1 MFPAKKTSICSGK
14 SQPWGDRRVNQ
25 QYWWLFPSRK
35 TCCFFVQAAGVKSE
49 HRITMPFTVIK
60 RSISVGFLASGWSL
74 TGEFRVRHLRP
85 TELIQRFWVAEIVHT
100 QTRYLMRFFNADFH
114 ATCSAFTG
122 GCARHGD
129 VSVPTGSSAI
139 ERHTS
144 HHPCILVKPQKPTWS
159 AVLHWWEGQVQDG
172 LTVFFLQTCSSEQL
186 QAHMEAGTF
195 QDNRNHKLYIQYM
208 LQQVSGKKGFQSMC
222 FNQQVSSVDRN
233 LHGYGSEPFSPSDS
247 PKHEQTSLTI
257 LSLVLIH

>member
-1 MFPAKKTSICSGK
+1 MFPAKKTSICSGM

-172 LTVFFLQTCSSEQL
+172 LTVFFFNKPVLQNSCRHTWKPELSKTTAITNYIYSTCFNKCPE
-186 QAHMEAGTF
+186 
-195 QDNRNHKLYIQYM
+195 
-208 LQQVSGKKGFQSMC
+208 KKGSSQC
-222 FNQQVSSVDRN
+222 VSINKFLLLIETYMDMGQN
-233 LHGYGSEPFSPSDS
+233 PFLPVTV
-247 PKHEQTSLTI
+247 PNMNK
-257 LSLVLIH
+257 LVWRFWA

>member
-1 MFPAKKTSICSGK
+1 MAWEITFGNQTWFAGKSPSSIMFPAKKTSICSGM

-25 QYWWLFPSRK
+25 QYWWPFPSRK

-85 TELIQRFWVAEIVHT
+85 IELIQRFWVAERVHT

-129 VSVPTGSSAI
+129 VSVPTESSAI

-144 HHPCILVKPQKPTWS
+144 HHPCILVKPQKPAWS

-172 LTVFFLQTCSSEQL
+172 LTVFFLTNL
-186 QAHMEAGTF
+186 FFRTVAGTYGS
-195 QDNRNHKLYIQYM
+195 RNFPRQPQSQTIYT
-208 LQQVSGKKGFQSMC
+208 VRASTSVRKKRVPVNVFQS
-222 FNQQVSSVDRN
+222 
-233 LHGYGSEPFSPSDS
+233 
-247 PKHEQTSLTI
+247 TSFFCW
-257 LSLVLIH
+257 